1 MILAYNVY
9 QEMVSEPLEINSVRF
24 PLNLSGGREWQ
35 RGVQTCSLILMG
47 VVPTLKLSRKLQKK
61 RQNRI

>member
-1 MILAYNVY
+1 MMSQSPEYLIISAYNVY

-35 RGVQTCSLILMG
+35 SDKEC
-47 VVPTLKLSRKLQKK
+47 KLCPSV
-61 RQNRI
+61 

>member
-1 MILAYNVY
+1 MMSQSLEYLMISAYNVY

-35 RGVQTCSLILMG
+35 SDKEC
-47 VVPTLKLSRKLQKK
+47 KLGPSVRWGLCPL
-61 RQNRI
+61 